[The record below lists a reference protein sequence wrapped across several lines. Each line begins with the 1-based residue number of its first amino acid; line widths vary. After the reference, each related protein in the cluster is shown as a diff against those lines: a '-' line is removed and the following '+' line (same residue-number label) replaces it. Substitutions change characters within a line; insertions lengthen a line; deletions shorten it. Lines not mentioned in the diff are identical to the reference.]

1 MSPFFTAWKPFHNNK
16 RILGIQ
22 FYKTFPATAII
33 SDFHDGEALLLLE
46 NCNEV
51 HRS

>member
-1 MSPFFTAWKPFHNNK
+1 MSPFFTAWKPFNK

-46 NCNEV
+46 NYNEV